1 MDERAWDA
9 VDRLVEWLDG
19 ASVVPPDT
27 ARLLRVMKLS
37 EEVGETTQAVIGA
50 LGQNPR
56 KGVTH
61 TWQDVEAELCD
72 VIVTAM
78 VALATFNPNA
88 RKVFAARLDH
98 VVQRSLGA
106 GVGDGDAS

>member
-27 ARLLRVMKLS
+27 TRLLRVMKLS
-37 EEVGETTQAVIGA
+37 EEVGEATQAVIGA

-72 VIVTAM
+72 VIVAAM
-78 VALATFNPNA
+78 VALTSLNPDA
-88 RKVFAARLDH
+88 RKVFARRLEY
-98 VVQRSLGA
+98 VSQRSLGT
-106 GVGDGDAS
+106 GTR